1 MGQSLSDEDS
11 LDLTRKAIIPFRVRN
26 NGFQVDYH
34 ILKFRSF
41 TKAKVDAA
49 TDTKYDDSFLE
60 LNTRSKIVG
69 DIRKVLTISAES
81 ISTEYASL
89 RKNYYSRICFATLT
103 FFIGIV
109 LTNIGLVQ
117 NELPK
122 GRIMII
128 FGGLLLV
135 LTLITLVMIVYTD
148 RRLRILNREFVSQC
162 VSILEKEKIVTWTA
176 SFQHL
181 LFDIIY
187 PYNGKTGAGAVILTP
202 NPYFEMI
209 NQTTDDKVDIVLDPN
224 ANDKSAMRQPIPCPQ
239 WAIDESVSVSVS
251 NDNEKR
257 PLIGFADAAAAEQR
271 NLAKARNANARAEHP
286 LLYDEDNEERAEQMA
301 VEIEPMEAHA
311 EVSSQDTDSDDD
323 ADDERAE
330 IRDES
335 PNEEQKD
342 ASPVK
347 GEPKGKGKKKQ
358 APKAYTGFDASKENA
373 KKVHGDLVQR
383 YFHDAPEDIEG
394 HGEDTGLLVLSE
406 AEKVLLS
413 GKVK

>member
-1 MGQSLSDEDS
+1 MGNSLSDEDS

-26 NGFQVDYH
+26 NGFQVDYQ
-34 ILKFRSF
+34 IFKFRSF

-81 ISTEYASL
+81 ISTEYATL
-89 RKNYYSRICFATLT
+89 RKHYYSRICFATLT

-109 LTNIGLVQ
+109 LTNIGLMQ
-117 NELPK
+117 NQLPK
-122 GRIMII
+122 GRIMMI

-135 LTLITLVMIVYTD
+135 VTLITLLIIVYTD
-148 RRLRILNREFVSQC
+148 RRLRHLNKEFVSSC
-162 VSILEKEKIVTWTA
+162 VAILEKEKIVTWTA

-209 NQTTDDKVDIVLDPN
+209 SKTTDDKADIDFDPN
-224 ANDKSAMRQPIPCPQ
+224 APDSDRKVKQLPIPQ
-239 WAIDESVSVSVS
+239 WAIDESVS
-251 NDNEKR
+251 NDNEVQ
-257 PLIGFADAAAAEQR
+257 PLIKPQH
-271 NLAKARNANARAEHP
+271 NLHP
-286 LLYDEDNEERAEQMA
+286 LLYPDRDESLEREQVVA
-301 VEIEPMEAHA
+301 VEIPEAQ
-311 EVSSQDTDSDDD
+311 VSSQDTDSDDD
-323 ADDERAE
+323 ADDERE
-330 IRDES
+330 RRDDS

-342 ASPVK
+342 ESPAK
-347 GEPKGKGKKKQ
+347 GESKPKRK

-394 HGEDTGLLVLSE
+394 HGEDTGMQPLSE
-406 AEKVLLS
+406 EEKKLIANAQ
-413 GKVK
+413 K